1 MRPADAKRGWPVCA
15 VRGAIH
21 VVVIDPVEAYVQVI
35 QDSGTEE
42 MIPTYSIIIRDERM
56 MKRSAVDGRRKI
68 W

>member
-1 MRPADAKRGWPVCA
+1 MRPADAELGWPVCA

-21 VVVIDPVEAYVQVI
+21 VVVINPVETYVQVI
-35 QDSGTEE
+35 QDTGAEE

-56 MKRSAVDGRRKI
+56 IERSAVEGRRKI